1 MSVSLWVGN
10 KPFEIGSVSFLKS
23 LFSTV
28 YIKLE
33 GQNWGKL
40 FPTIMNE
47 FYTGELDYKRC
58 DKAVEEIM
66 KIREMLREFQ
76 PDQIV
81 WDFENLEVK
90 PPWGENINP
99 SITSLANYFWT
110 SDGKDLFD
118 VLISAFSEAKTNK
131 RKIFLK

>member
-81 WDFENLEVK
+81 WDFENLEKIYLMCLYPHSVRQRQIK
-90 PPWGENINP
+90 EK
-99 SITSLANYFWT
+99 YF
-110 SDGKDLFD
+110 
-118 VLISAFSEAKTNK
+118 
-131 RKIFLK
+131 